1 MHNIEIQQKFSKTS
15 PIHQKSLTPLSAIM
29 KFRIPILTNVLN
41 IYTPQP
47 QQRIILKKHDITLSP
62 WSKSMLPW
70 EQQNTGMQK
79 SPNQNHWSPNLSWMM
94 IFVAKIFQLSKK
106 KHQTHT
112 NLLVPLNRLCWPRTY
127 LISFSLKPRARLD
140 SEIRFSPAT
149 WTCNV

>member
-106 KHQTHT
+106 KTSNAHKFTSAFEPFVLAT
-112 NLLVPLNRLCWPRTY
+112 N
-127 LISFSLKPRARLD
+127 ISNIIFFETKGTAWFGNPFQPSNLD
-140 SEIRFSPAT
+140 L
-149 WTCNV
+149 